1 MVIGKASLLISLVL
15 VEPGAGVATLNLV
28 VLLFLRQMITHHRQ
42 MMNVQ
47 MNPMIAN
54 SATKISSDTV

>member
-1 MVIGKASLLISLVL
+1 MGKASLLTSLAL

-42 MMNVQ
+42 MMNVP